1 MVMNTAL
8 LKLLFVTMIVLQG
21 TCLNMENEQW
31 QDTFLAELGSTSKQ
45 TRADD
50 SNDDSDHDDVDVH
63 AQQEVSLM
71 PVPVITNYTAAVKA
85 LEDVGAFLRCKGHFT
100 EASETMCLTDK
111 ITSLHCQSIALNAR
125 QTTLMQYMK

>member
-1 MVMNTAL
+1 MVQTNVIRDDPFRDLDPQLEEDQSDPEL
-8 LKLLFVTMIVLQG
+8 LSLMKQTHGDEHCSFETFVCDNDCLA

-45 TRADD
+45 TGDDD

-85 LEDVGAFLRCKGHFT
+85 LEDVGAF
-100 EASETMCLTDK
+100 
-111 ITSLHCQSIALNAR
+111 
-125 QTTLMQYMK
+125 